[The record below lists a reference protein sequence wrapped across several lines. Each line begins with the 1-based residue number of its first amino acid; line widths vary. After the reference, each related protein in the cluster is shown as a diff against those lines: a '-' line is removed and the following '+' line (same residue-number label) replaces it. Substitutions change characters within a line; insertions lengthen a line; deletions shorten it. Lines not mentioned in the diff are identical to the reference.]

1 MESFM
6 HTSQT
11 SRASKRRCMPKKPEK
26 PKKPKIKK
34 VSGLLAQWPSPENV
48 IFEPLIIKEYLSPQ
62 PILPSGVGRTL

>member
-1 MESFM
+1 
-6 HTSQT
+6 
-11 SRASKRRCMPKKPEK
+11 MPKKPEK